1 MGTLSDDD
9 QGDNVLGLS
18 PFGRVQVALANGTR
32 RRLDDMYSTVLASP
46 MTVLVLLLIITA
58 FFAQQGLDFQDQI
71 EDDVEIFL
79 PEGAPSTKL
88 LLEVEKEWSTDIA
101 IIYIQTPN
109 AFSTNNVENITS
121 ESYLREISWVE
132 GDDHNIGGDSTG
144 RGIDY
149 DKIDHGENDGVMWII
164 SPAQVIKEINSAD
177 GRFNNSMCEHGINT
191 RIPIQIDCNLPGGG
205 EYAIPDQT
213 RIDQIIEESN
223 GGFDALF
230 KDTNDMDPTV
240 DSDKD
245 GNYTNDQDGD
255 GIWDTAAII
264 IGMHSDPKVT
274 DDYANFDELHAHFQ
288 KVIDARPNDMA
299 NTEMTVT
306 GLTKVLEDISEEI
319 YKDLLMILPW
329 SVFFTI
335 LFISAIHRSLKVVVI
350 TGTPIMMALSVTFG
364 ISVIMDVHLTPMIV
378 ATFPILIGLGVDYAL
393 HMVNRIEEVRRKKID
408 ACNDENERRRRQGKP
423 PEEVPDIWDANFY
436 KECILEMASSTG
448 VAVFLSAMTTII
460 GFSVL
465 ILPSIVPITPIRSVG
480 LTLVI
485 GIIST
490 LIFSI
495 ILVPTL
501 AWLTKFNKRTNPQVW
516 GGISK
521 IPIKGFLVII
531 LLTGA
536 VTTLGLLS
544 LDEMNEP
551 ISGSS
556 EAPDGIESL
565 DALAEYSRQFGS
577 GQTSLFIYHAEDRTH
592 ENNTDQIRDLPV
604 LDSIDLLES
613 RIDAIDSTNTT
624 SIITFLRTIP
634 ATITLADGVTLY
646 EGSLW
651 DLLHDPC
658 WESTDPISDPECAVW
673 LILELTCPPSSGN
686 IEVLECRQALRTD
699 MVDVVFDTLTD
710 EVKSMLLNEAG
721 TKAIV
726 YVTQPYMNL
735 NVAGVLRDEIDGI
748 LSEEQAL
755 PDTRTSLLTGGLP
768 VSLDINKG
776 IHDTQNQTTIITLI
790 ILTIVLCFVFK
801 SIRLGLYSMIPV
813 AVVILWQPLLMQNPD
828 VSINIFTVMIGTIV
842 FGIGVDDSIHVM
854 HRIQEEGETPNGIAT
869 SIEETGQTIFET
881 TFTTVAGI
889 SAGFLAAFPG
899 LENFFMIMCMLIFFA
914 FLTSAFLLPAIFTLE
929 HSIRAKIRGEGSWVD
944 FGDGISLAS
953 ELSMTPLDALLE
965 D

>member
-9 QGDNVLGLS
+9 QGDNFLELS
-18 PFGRVQVALANGTR
+18 PLGKVQSALANGTM
-32 RRLDDMYSTVLASP
+32 RRLDNMYSTVIASP

-101 IIYIQTPN
+101 IIYVQTPN
-109 AFSTNNVENITS
+109 AFSTKNVENITS

-132 GDDHNIGGDSTG
+132 GDDLNIGGDSTG

-149 DKIDHGENDGVMWII
+149 DKIDHGENDGVLWII

-177 GRFNNSMCEHGINT
+177 GRFNNSMCLHGVNT

-240 DSDKD
+240 DSDGD
-245 GNYTNDQDGD
+245 GDYNNDQDGD

-288 KVIDARPNDMA
+288 EVIDARPDDMK

-350 TGTPIMMALSVTFG
+350 TGTPIMMALAVTFG

-408 ACNDENERRRRQGKP
+408 TLTDDNERRRRQGKP
-423 PEEVPDIWDANFY
+423 PEEVPDIWDATFY

-465 ILPSIVPITPIRSVG
+465 MAPTIVPITPIRSVG

-516 GGISK
+516 GEISK
-521 IPIKGFLVII
+521 IPIKGFLMII
-531 LLTGA
+531 LLAGG

-556 EAPDGIESL
+556 EAPEGIESL

-577 GQTSLFIYHAEDRTH
+577 GQTSLFIYHAEDRPN

-604 LDSIDLLES
+604 LDSIDLLEN

-634 ATITLADGVTLY
+634 ATITLTDGVTLY

-651 DLLHDPC
+651 DLLHEPC
-658 WESTDPISDPECAVW
+658 WESNDPIECNLW
-673 LILELTCPPSSGN
+673 LGLELTGPEG
-686 IEVLECRQALRTD
+686 RKGLRKD
-699 MVDVVFDTLTD
+699 MVNVVFDTLTD
-710 EVKSMLLNEAG
+710 EVKSMLLNEDG

-735 NVAGVLRDEIDGI
+735 NVAGELRDEIDGM

-755 PDTRTSLLTGGLP
+755 EGTRTSLLTGGLP

-813 AVVILWQPLLMQNPD
+813 AVVILWQPLLMQSPD

-881 TFTTVAGI
+881 TFTTIAGI

-929 HSIRAKIRGEGSWVD
+929 HSIRAKIRGEGSWVN

-953 ELSMTPLDALLE
+953 EVSMNPLDAVLE

>member
-1 MGTLSDDD
+1 MSGLRLALSMGTLSDDD

-109 AFSTNNVENITS
+109 AFSTNSVENITS

-177 GRFNNSMCEHGINT
+177 GRFNNSMCQHGINT

-213 RIDQIIEESN
+213 RIDQIIEESE

-240 DSDKD
+240 DSDGD
-245 GNYTNDQDGD
+245 GDYNNDQDGD

-274 DDYANFDELHAHFQ
+274 DDYANFDDLHAHFQ
-288 KVIDARPNDMA
+288 DVIDARPDDMT

-465 ILPSIVPITPIRSVG
+465 IAPSIVPITPIRSVG

-501 AWLTKFNKRTNPQVW
+501 SWLTKFNKRTNPQVW

-521 IPIKGFLVII
+521 IPIKGFLMII
-531 LLTGA
+531 LLAGG

-551 ISGSS
+551 ITGSS

-634 ATITLADGVTLY
+634 ATITLTDGVTLY

-651 DLLHDPC
+651 DLLHEPC
-658 WESTDPISDPECAVW
+658 WESNDPIECNVW
-673 LILELTCPPSSGN
+673 LGLELTGPEG
-686 IEVLECRQALRTD
+686 RKGLRKD
-699 MVDVVFDTLTD
+699 MVNVVFDTLTE

-735 NVAGVLRDEIDGI
+735 NVAGGLRDEIDGM
-748 LSEEQAL
+748 LSEEQPL
-755 PDTRTSLLTGGLP
+755 EGTRTSLLTGGLP

-790 ILTIVLCFVFK
+790 VLTIVLCFVFR
-801 SIRLGLYSMIPV
+801 SIRLGLYTMIPV

-881 TFTTVAGI
+881 TFTTIAGI

-929 HSIRAKIRGEGSWVD
+929 HSIRAKIRGEDSWID

-953 ELSMTPLDALLE
+953 ELSMNPLDALLE

>member
-1 MGTLSDDD
+1 
-9 QGDNVLGLS
+9 
-18 PFGRVQVALANGTR
+18 
-32 RRLDDMYSTVLASP
+32 
-46 MTVLVLLLIITA
+46 
-58 FFAQQGLDFQDQI
+58 
-71 EDDVEIFL
+71 
-79 PEGAPSTKL
+79 
-88 LLEVEKEWSTDIA
+88 
-101 IIYIQTPN
+101 
-109 AFSTNNVENITS
+109 
-121 ESYLREISWVE
+121 
-132 GDDHNIGGDSTG
+132 
-144 RGIDY
+144 
-149 DKIDHGENDGVMWII
+149 
-164 SPAQVIKEINSAD
+164 
-177 GRFNNSMCEHGINT
+177 
-191 RIPIQIDCNLPGGG
+191 
-205 EYAIPDQT
+205 
-213 RIDQIIEESN
+213 
-223 GGFDALF
+223 
-230 KDTNDMDPTV
+230 
-240 DSDKD
+240 
-245 GNYTNDQDGD
+245 
-255 GIWDTAAII
+255 
-264 IGMHSDPKVT
+264 
-274 DDYANFDELHAHFQ
+274 
-288 KVIDARPNDMA
+288 
-299 NTEMTVT
+299 
-306 GLTKVLEDISEEI
+306 
-319 YKDLLMILPW
+319 
-329 SVFFTI
+329 
-335 LFISAIHRSLKVVVI
+335 
-350 TGTPIMMALSVTFG
+350 
-364 ISVIMDVHLTPMIV
+364 
-378 ATFPILIGLGVDYAL
+378 
-393 HMVNRIEEVRRKKID
+393 
-408 ACNDENERRRRQGKP
+408 
-423 PEEVPDIWDANFY
+423 
-436 KECILEMASSTG
+436 
-448 VAVFLSAMTTII
+448 
-460 GFSVL
+460 
-465 ILPSIVPITPIRSVG
+465 
-480 LTLVI
+480 
-485 GIIST
+485 
-490 LIFSI
+490 
-495 ILVPTL
+495 
-501 AWLTKFNKRTNPQVW
+501 
-516 GGISK
+516 
-521 IPIKGFLVII
+521 
-531 LLTGA
+531 
-536 VTTLGLLS
+536 
-544 LDEMNEP
+544 
-551 ISGSS
+551 
-556 EAPDGIESL
+556 
-565 DALAEYSRQFGS
+565 
-577 GQTSLFIYHAEDRTH
+577 
-592 ENNTDQIRDLPV
+592 

-735 NVAGVLRDEIDGI
+735 NVAGGLRDEIDGM

-755 PDTRTSLLTGGLP
+755 EGTRTSLLTGGLP

-790 ILTIVLCFVFK
+790 VLTIVLCFVFR
-801 SIRLGLYSMIPV
+801 SIRLGLYTMIPV

-929 HSIRAKIRGEGSWVD
+929 HSIRAKIRGEGSWID

>member
-1 MGTLSDDD
+1 MSGLCLALSMGTLSDDD
-9 QGDNVLGLS
+9 QGDNVLELS
-18 PFGRVQVALANGTR
+18 PLGRVQSALANGTM

-101 IIYIQTPN
+101 IIYVQTPN
-109 AFSTNNVENITS
+109 AFSTKNVENITS

-149 DKIDHGENDGVMWII
+149 DKNDHGENDGVMWII

-177 GRFNNSMCEHGINT
+177 GRFNNSMCENGINT
-191 RIPIQIDCNLPGGG
+191 RIPILIDCDVPGGG
-205 EYAIPDQT
+205 EYAIPDQA

-240 DSDKD
+240 DSDGD
-245 GNYTNDQDGD
+245 GDYTNDQDGD

-264 IGMHSDPKVT
+264 IGMNSDPKVT

-288 KVIDARPNDMA
+288 DVIDARPDDME

-350 TGTPIMMALSVTFG
+350 TGTPIMMALAVTFG

-408 ACNDENERRRRQGKP
+408 SLTDENERRRRQGKP
-423 PEEVPDIWDANFY
+423 PEEVPDIWDATFY

-465 ILPSIVPITPIRSVG
+465 MAPTIVPITPIRSVG

-501 AWLTKFNKRTNPQVW
+501 SWLTKFNKRTNPQVW

-521 IPIKGFLVII
+521 IPIKGFLMII
-531 LLTGA
+531 LLAGG

-551 ISGSS
+551 ITGSS
-556 EAPDGIESL
+556 EAPEGIESL
-565 DALAEYSRQFGS
+565 DALAEYSRQFSS
-577 GQTSLFIYHAEDRTH
+577 GQTSLFIYHAEDRPN

-604 LDSIDLLES
+604 LDSIDLLEN

-634 ATITLADGVTLY
+634 ATITLTDGVTLY

-651 DLLHDPC
+651 DLLHEPC
-658 WESTDPISDPECAVW
+658 WESNDPIECNVW
-673 LILELTCPPSSGN
+673 LGLELTGPEG
-686 IEVLECRQALRTD
+686 RKGLRKD
-699 MVDVVFDTLTD
+699 MVNVVFDTLTD
-710 EVKSMLLNEAG
+710 EVKSMLLNEDG

-735 NVAGVLRDEIDGI
+735 NVAGELRDEIDEM

-755 PDTRTSLLTGGLP
+755 EGTRTSLLTGGLP

-776 IHDTQNQTTIITLI
+776 IHDTQDQTTLITLI
-790 ILTIVLCFVFK
+790 VLTIVLCFVFK
-801 SIRLGLYSMIPV
+801 SIRLGLYTMIPV
-813 AVVILWQPLLMQNPD
+813 AVVILWQPLLMQSPD

-929 HSIRAKIRGEGSWVD
+929 HSIRAKIRGEGRWVD

>member
-1 MGTLSDDD
+1 MGASSDDD
-9 QGDNVLGLS
+9 QGDNFLELS
-18 PFGRVQVALANGTR
+18 PLGKVQSALANGTM
-32 RRLDDMYSTVLASP
+32 RRLDNMYSTVLASP

-101 IIYIQTPN
+101 IIYVQTPN
-109 AFSTNNVENITS
+109 AFSTKSVENITS

-132 GDDHNIGGDSTG
+132 GDDLNIGGDSTG

-149 DKIDHGENDGVMWII
+149 DKMDHGENDGVLWII

-177 GRFNNSMCEHGINT
+177 GRFNNSMCLHGVNT

-240 DSDKD
+240 DSDGD
-245 GNYTNDQDGD
+245 GDYNNDQDGD

-264 IGMHSDPKVT
+264 IGMHSDPKIT

-288 KVIDARPNDMA
+288 EVIDARPDDMT

-350 TGTPIMMALSVTFG
+350 TGTPIMMALAVTFG

-408 ACNDENERRRRQGKP
+408 TLTDDNERRRRQGKP
-423 PEEVPDIWDANFY
+423 PEEVPDIWDATFY

-465 ILPSIVPITPIRSVG
+465 MAPTIVPITPIRSVG

-516 GGISK
+516 GEISK
-521 IPIKGFLVII
+521 IPIKGFLMII
-531 LLTGA
+531 LLAGG

-556 EAPDGIESL
+556 EAPEGIESL

-577 GQTSLFIYHAEDRTH
+577 GQTSLFIYHAEDRPN

-604 LDSIDLLES
+604 LDSIDLLEN

-634 ATITLADGVTLY
+634 ATITLTDGVTLY

-651 DLLHDPC
+651 DLLHEPC
-658 WESTDPISDPECAVW
+658 WESNDPIECNLW
-673 LILELTCPPSSGN
+673 LGLELTGPEG
-686 IEVLECRQALRTD
+686 RKGLRKD
-699 MVDVVFDTLTD
+699 MVNVVFDTLTD
-710 EVKSMLLNEAG
+710 EVKSMLLNEDG

-735 NVAGVLRDEIDGI
+735 NVAGELRDEIDGM
-748 LSEEQAL
+748 LSEEQDL
-755 PDTRTSLLTGGLP
+755 EGTRTSLLTGGLP

-790 ILTIVLCFVFK
+790 ILTIVLCFIFK
-801 SIRLGLYSMIPV
+801 SVRLGIYSMIPV

-881 TFTTVAGI
+881 TFTTIAGI

-929 HSIRAKIRGEGSWVD
+929 HSIRAKIRGEGSWVN

-953 ELSMTPLDALLE
+953 EVSMNPLDAVLE

>member
-1 MGTLSDDD
+1 MGASSDDD
-9 QGDNVLGLS
+9 QGDNFLELS
-18 PFGRVQVALANGTR
+18 PLGKVQSALANGTM
-32 RRLDDMYSTVLASP
+32 RRLDNMYSTVLASP

-101 IIYIQTPN
+101 IIYVQTPN
-109 AFSTNNVENITS
+109 AFSTKSIENITS

-132 GDDHNIGGDSTG
+132 GDDLNIGGDSTG

-149 DKIDHGENDGVMWII
+149 DKIDHGENDGVLWII

-177 GRFNNSMCEHGINT
+177 GRFNNSMCLHGVNT

-240 DSDKD
+240 DSDGD
-245 GNYTNDQDGD
+245 GDYNNDQDGD

-288 KVIDARPNDMA
+288 EVIDARPDDMT

-350 TGTPIMMALSVTFG
+350 TGTPIMMALAVTFG

-408 ACNDENERRRRQGKP
+408 TLTDDNERRRRQGKP
-423 PEEVPDIWDANFY
+423 PEEVPDIWDATFY

-465 ILPSIVPITPIRSVG
+465 MAPTIVPITPIRSVG

-516 GGISK
+516 GEISK
-521 IPIKGFLVII
+521 IPIKGFLMII
-531 LLTGA
+531 LLAGG

-556 EAPDGIESL
+556 EAPEGIESL

-577 GQTSLFIYHAEDRTH
+577 GQTSLFIYHAEDRPN

-604 LDSIDLLES
+604 LDSIDLLEN

-634 ATITLADGVTLY
+634 ATITLTDGVTLY

-651 DLLHDPC
+651 DLLHEPC
-658 WESTDPISDPECAVW
+658 WESNDPIECNLW
-673 LILELTCPPSSGN
+673 LGLELTGPEG
-686 IEVLECRQALRTD
+686 RKGLRKD
-699 MVDVVFDTLTD
+699 MVNVVFDTLTD
-710 EVKSMLLNEAG
+710 EVKSMLLNEDG

-735 NVAGVLRDEIDGI
+735 NVAGELRDEIDGM
-748 LSEEQAL
+748 LSEEQDL
-755 PDTRTSLLTGGLP
+755 EGTRTSLLTGGLP

-790 ILTIVLCFVFK
+790 ILTIVLCFIFK
-801 SIRLGLYSMIPV
+801 SVRLGLYSMIPV
-813 AVVILWQPLLMQNPD
+813 AVVILWQPLLMQSPD

-929 HSIRAKIRGEGSWVD
+929 HSIRAKIRGEGSWVN

-953 ELSMTPLDALLE
+953 EVSMNPLDAIL
-965 D
+965 DD

>member
-1 MGTLSDDD
+1 MGASSDDD
-9 QGDNVLGLS
+9 QGDNFLELS
-18 PFGRVQVALANGTR
+18 PLGKVQSALANGTM
-32 RRLDDMYSTVLASP
+32 RRLDNMYSTVIASP

-101 IIYIQTPN
+101 IIYVQTPN
-109 AFSTNNVENITS
+109 AFSTKSVENITS

-132 GDDHNIGGDSTG
+132 GDDLNIGGDSTG

-149 DKIDHGENDGVMWII
+149 DKIDHGENDGVLWII

-177 GRFNNSMCEHGINT
+177 GRFNNSMCLHGVNT

-240 DSDKD
+240 DSDGD
-245 GNYTNDQDGD
+245 GDYNNDQDGD

-288 KVIDARPNDMA
+288 EVIDARPDDMT

-350 TGTPIMMALSVTFG
+350 TGTPIMMALAVTFG

-408 ACNDENERRRRQGKP
+408 TLTDDNERRRRQGKP
-423 PEEVPDIWDANFY
+423 PEEVPDIWDATFY

-465 ILPSIVPITPIRSVG
+465 MAPTIVPITPIRSVG

-516 GGISK
+516 GEISK
-521 IPIKGFLVII
+521 IPIKGFLMII
-531 LLTGA
+531 LLAGG

-551 ISGSS
+551 ITGSS
-556 EAPDGIESL
+556 EAPEGIESL

-577 GQTSLFIYHAEDRTH
+577 GQTSLFIYHAEDRPN

-604 LDSIDLLES
+604 LDSIDLLEN

-634 ATITLADGVTLY
+634 ATITLTDGVTLY

-651 DLLHDPC
+651 DLLHEPC
-658 WESTDPISDPECAVW
+658 WESNDPIECNLW
-673 LILELTCPPSSGN
+673 LGLELTGPEG
-686 IEVLECRQALRTD
+686 RKGLRKD
-699 MVDVVFDTLTD
+699 MVNVVFDTLTD
-710 EVKSMLLNEAG
+710 EVKSMLLNEDG

-735 NVAGVLRDEIDGI
+735 NVAGELRDEIDGM
-748 LSEEQAL
+748 LSEEQDL
-755 PDTRTSLLTGGLP
+755 EGTRTSLLTGGLP

-790 ILTIVLCFVFK
+790 ILTIVLCFIFK

-813 AVVILWQPLLMQNPD
+813 AVVILWQPLLMQSPD

-929 HSIRAKIRGEGSWVD
+929 HSIRAKIRGEGSWVN

-953 ELSMTPLDALLE
+953 EVSMNPLDAIL
-965 D
+965 DD

>member
-9 QGDNVLGLS
+9 QGDNFLELS
-18 PFGRVQVALANGTR
+18 PLGKVQSALANGTM
-32 RRLDDMYSTVLASP
+32 RRLDNMYSTVIASP

-101 IIYIQTPN
+101 IIYVQTPN
-109 AFSTNNVENITS
+109 AFSTKNVENITS

-132 GDDHNIGGDSTG
+132 GDDLNIGGDSTG

-149 DKIDHGENDGVMWII
+149 DKIDHGENDGVLWII

-177 GRFNNSMCEHGINT
+177 GRFNNSMCLHGVNT

-240 DSDKD
+240 DSDGD
-245 GNYTNDQDGD
+245 GDYNNDQDGD

-288 KVIDARPNDMA
+288 EVIDARPDDMK

-350 TGTPIMMALSVTFG
+350 TGTPIMMALAVTFG

-408 ACNDENERRRRQGKP
+408 TLTDDNERRRRQGKP
-423 PEEVPDIWDANFY
+423 PEEVPDIWDATFY

-465 ILPSIVPITPIRSVG
+465 MAPTIVPITPIRSVG

-516 GGISK
+516 GEISK
-521 IPIKGFLVII
+521 IPIKGFLMII
-531 LLTGA
+531 LLAGG

-551 ISGSS
+551 ITGSS
-556 EAPDGIESL
+556 EAPEGIESL

-577 GQTSLFIYHAEDRTH
+577 GQTSLFIYHAEDRPT

-604 LDSIDLLES
+604 LDSIDLLEN

-634 ATITLADGVTLY
+634 ATITLTDGVTLY

-651 DLLHDPC
+651 DLLHEPC
-658 WESTDPISDPECAVW
+658 WESNDPIECNLW
-673 LILELTCPPSSGN
+673 LGLELTGPEG
-686 IEVLECRQALRTD
+686 RKGLRKD
-699 MVDVVFDTLTD
+699 MVNVVFDTLTD
-710 EVKSMLLNEAG
+710 EVKSMLLNEDG

-735 NVAGVLRDEIDGI
+735 NVAGELRDEIDGM
-748 LSEEQAL
+748 LSEEQDL
-755 PDTRTSLLTGGLP
+755 EGTRTSLLTGGLP

-790 ILTIVLCFVFK
+790 ILTIVLCFVFR

-813 AVVILWQPLLMQNPD
+813 AVVILWQPLLMQSPD

-929 HSIRAKIRGEGSWVD
+929 HSIRAKIRGEGSWVN

-953 ELSMTPLDALLE
+953 ELSMNPLDAVLE

>member
-1 MGTLSDDD
+1 MGASSDDD
-9 QGDNVLGLS
+9 QGDNFLELS
-18 PFGRVQVALANGTR
+18 PLGKVQSALANGTM
-32 RRLDDMYSTVLASP
+32 RRLDNMYSTVLASP

-101 IIYIQTPN
+101 IIYVQTPN
-109 AFSTNNVENITS
+109 AFSTKSIENITS

-132 GDDHNIGGDSTG
+132 GDDLNIGGDSTG

-149 DKIDHGENDGVMWII
+149 DKMDHGENDGVLWII

-177 GRFNNSMCEHGINT
+177 GRFNNSMCLHGVNT

-240 DSDKD
+240 DSDGD
-245 GNYTNDQDGD
+245 GDYNNDQDGD

-288 KVIDARPNDMA
+288 EVIDARPDDMT

-350 TGTPIMMALSVTFG
+350 TGTPIMMALAVTFG

-408 ACNDENERRRRQGKP
+408 TLTDDNERRRRQGKP
-423 PEEVPDIWDANFY
+423 PEEVPDIWDATFY

-465 ILPSIVPITPIRSVG
+465 MAPTIVPITPIRSVG

-516 GGISK
+516 GEISK
-521 IPIKGFLVII
+521 IPIKGFLMII
-531 LLTGA
+531 LLAGG

-556 EAPDGIESL
+556 EAPEGIESL

-577 GQTSLFIYHAEDRTH
+577 GQTSLFIYHAEDRPN

-604 LDSIDLLES
+604 LDSIDLLEN

-634 ATITLADGVTLY
+634 ATITLTDGVTLY

-651 DLLHDPC
+651 DLLHEPC
-658 WESTDPISDPECAVW
+658 WESNDPIECNLW
-673 LILELTCPPSSGN
+673 LGLELTGPEG
-686 IEVLECRQALRTD
+686 RKGLRKD
-699 MVDVVFDTLTD
+699 MVNVVFDTLTD
-710 EVKSMLLNEAG
+710 EVKSMLLNEDG

-735 NVAGVLRDEIDGI
+735 NVAGELRDEIDGM
-748 LSEEQAL
+748 LSEEQDL
-755 PDTRTSLLTGGLP
+755 EGTRTSLLTGGLP

-790 ILTIVLCFVFK
+790 ILTIVLCFIFK
-801 SIRLGLYSMIPV
+801 SVRLGIYSMIPV

-929 HSIRAKIRGEGSWVD
+929 HSIRAKIRGEGSWVN

-953 ELSMTPLDALLE
+953 EVSMNPLDAIL
-965 D
+965 DD

>member
-1 MGTLSDDD
+1 MGASSDDD
-9 QGDNVLGLS
+9 QGDNFLELS
-18 PFGRVQVALANGTR
+18 PLGKVQSALANGTM
-32 RRLDDMYSTVLASP
+32 RRLDNMYSTVLASP

-101 IIYIQTPN
+101 IIYVQTPN
-109 AFSTNNVENITS
+109 AFSTKSIENITS

-132 GDDHNIGGDSTG
+132 GDDLNIGGDSTG

-149 DKIDHGENDGVMWII
+149 DKIDHGENDGVLWII

-177 GRFNNSMCEHGINT
+177 GRFNNSMCLHGVNT

-240 DSDKD
+240 DSDGD
-245 GNYTNDQDGD
+245 GDYTNDQDGD

-288 KVIDARPNDMA
+288 EVIDARPDDMT

-350 TGTPIMMALSVTFG
+350 TGTPIMMALAVTFG

-408 ACNDENERRRRQGKP
+408 TLTDDNERRRRQGKP
-423 PEEVPDIWDANFY
+423 PEEVPDIWDATFY

-465 ILPSIVPITPIRSVG
+465 MAPTIVPITPIRSVG

-516 GGISK
+516 GEISK
-521 IPIKGFLVII
+521 IPIKGFLMII
-531 LLTGA
+531 LLAGG

-556 EAPDGIESL
+556 EAPEGIESL

-577 GQTSLFIYHAEDRTH
+577 GQTSLFIYHAEDRPN

-604 LDSIDLLES
+604 LDSIDLLEN

-634 ATITLADGVTLY
+634 ATITLTDGVTLY

-651 DLLHDPC
+651 DLLHEPC
-658 WESTDPISDPECAVW
+658 WESNDPIECNLW
-673 LILELTCPPSSGN
+673 LGLELTGPEG
-686 IEVLECRQALRTD
+686 RKGLRKD
-699 MVDVVFDTLTD
+699 MVNVVFDTLTD
-710 EVKSMLLNEAG
+710 EVKSMLLNEDG

-735 NVAGVLRDEIDGI
+735 NVAGELRDEIDGM
-748 LSEEQAL
+748 LSEEQDL
-755 PDTRTSLLTGGLP
+755 EGTRTSLLTGGLP

-790 ILTIVLCFVFK
+790 ILTIVLCFIFK
-801 SIRLGLYSMIPV
+801 SVRLGLYSMIPV
-813 AVVILWQPLLMQNPD
+813 AVVILWQPLLMQSPD

-929 HSIRAKIRGEGSWVD
+929 HSIRAKIRGEGSWVN

-953 ELSMTPLDALLE
+953 EVSMNPLDAVLE

>member
-1 MGTLSDDD
+1 MGASSDDD
-9 QGDNVLGLS
+9 QGDNFLELS
-18 PFGRVQVALANGTR
+18 PLGKVQSALANGTM
-32 RRLDDMYSTVLASP
+32 RRLDNMYSTVLASP

-101 IIYIQTPN
+101 IIYVQTPN
-109 AFSTNNVENITS
+109 AFSTKSIENITS

-132 GDDHNIGGDSTG
+132 GDDLNIGGDSTG

-149 DKIDHGENDGVMWII
+149 DKIDHGENDGVLWII

-177 GRFNNSMCEHGINT
+177 GRFNNSMCLHGVNT

-240 DSDKD
+240 DSDGD
-245 GNYTNDQDGD
+245 GDYNNDQDGD

-288 KVIDARPNDMA
+288 EVIDARPDDMT

-350 TGTPIMMALSVTFG
+350 TGTPIMMALAVTFG

-408 ACNDENERRRRQGKP
+408 TLTDDNERRRRQGKP
-423 PEEVPDIWDANFY
+423 PEEVPDIWDATFY

-465 ILPSIVPITPIRSVG
+465 MAPTIVPITPIRSVG

-516 GGISK
+516 GEISK
-521 IPIKGFLVII
+521 IPIKGFLMII
-531 LLTGA
+531 LLAGG

-551 ISGSS
+551 ITGSS
-556 EAPDGIESL
+556 EAPEGIESL

-577 GQTSLFIYHAEDRTH
+577 GQTSLFIYHAEDRPN

-604 LDSIDLLES
+604 LDSIDLLEN

-634 ATITLADGVTLY
+634 ATITLTDGVTLY

-651 DLLHDPC
+651 DLLHEPC
-658 WESTDPISDPECAVW
+658 WESNDPIECNLW
-673 LILELTCPPSSGN
+673 LGLELTGPEG
-686 IEVLECRQALRTD
+686 RKGLRKD
-699 MVDVVFDTLTD
+699 MVNVVFDTLTD
-710 EVKSMLLNEAG
+710 EVKSMLLNEDG

-735 NVAGVLRDEIDGI
+735 NVAGELRDEIDGM
-748 LSEEQAL
+748 LSEEQDL
-755 PDTRTSLLTGGLP
+755 EGTRTSLLTGGLP

-790 ILTIVLCFVFK
+790 ILTIVLCFIFK
-801 SIRLGLYSMIPV
+801 SVRLGIYSMIPV

-929 HSIRAKIRGEGSWVD
+929 HSIRAKIRGEGSWVN

-953 ELSMTPLDALLE
+953 EVSMNPLDAIL
-965 D
+965 DD

>member
-18 PFGRVQVALANGTR
+18 PFGKVQSALANGTR

-101 IIYIQTPN
+101 IIYVQTPN
-109 AFSTNNVENITS
+109 AFSTKSVENITS

-149 DKIDHGENDGVMWII
+149 DKIDHGENDGVLWII

-177 GRFNNSMCEHGINT
+177 GRFNNSICQHGVNT

-213 RIDQIIEESN
+213 RIDQIIEESE

-274 DDYANFDELHAHFQ
+274 NDYDNFDELHAHFQ
-288 KVIDARPNDMA
+288 DVIDARPSDMT

-350 TGTPIMMALSVTFG
+350 TGTPIMMALAVTFG

-408 ACNDENERRRRQGKP
+408 ACNDENERRRRQGKA
-423 PEEVPDIWDANFY
+423 PEEVPDIWDATFY

-448 VAVFLSAMTTII
+448 VAVFLSAMTTIV

-465 ILPSIVPITPIRSVG
+465 MAPTIVPITPIRSVG

-501 AWLTKFNKRTNPQVW
+501 AWLTRFHKRTNPQVW

-521 IPIKGFLVII
+521 IPIKGFLMII
-531 LLTGA
+531 LLAGA

-551 ISGSS
+551 ITGSS

-604 LDSIDLLES
+604 LDSIDLLEN

-634 ATITLADGVTLY
+634 ATITLTDGVTLY

-651 DLLHDPC
+651 DLLHEPC
-658 WESTDPISDPECAVW
+658 WESNDPIECNVW
-673 LILELTCPPSSGN
+673 LGLELTGPEG
-686 IEVLECRQALRTD
+686 RKGLRKD
-699 MVDVVFDTLTD
+699 MVNVVFDTLTD

-735 NVAGVLRDEIDGI
+735 NVAGELRDEIDGM

-755 PDTRTSLLTGGLP
+755 EGTRTSLLTGGLP

-790 ILTIVLCFVFK
+790 ILTIVLCFVFR

-881 TFTTVAGI
+881 TFTTIAGI

-929 HSIRAKIRGEGSWVD
+929 HSIRAKIRGESSWID

-953 ELSMTPLDALLE
+953 ELSMNPMDALLE